1 MRKFTLLFAF
11 LLSLIGV
18 AQAQTVITDLNSLSN
33 GKVYTLTGE
42 RGTLLTFDGATM
54 LYGTFAGDK
63 QGVAYDAS
71 DPYQQFAIVKADNG
85 NMYLYSVGAKKFVN
99 QSGNTNP
106 LSSSPNQMLVV
117 APASTPSGNNMWLLK
132 VNSNMI
138 NFSGGFNN
146 GGMCANYNTEDPGN
160 RFCITEVGNFA
171 EEASVVACIN
181 EYETWKESNADWT
194 TTTAPTLSTDDA
206 PVYYSIKNLRQNK
219 YAAHQYTG
227 SRLVQTADEANAGAL
242 WYFVDAS
249 SSVPEGTTL
258 GEGVL
263 PVYIKNMATGMR
275 IKSADAATYG
285 DDARIWYLIP
295 HTATH
300 TGYVITAGTEVSNW
314 TSWNDAG
321 STVCHYL
328 GNDAGSIWAF
338 VPTLSAVATTA
349 KAGVPALITNE
360 LSAVQ
365 TSAIAEAEALGAR
378 PYYSYST
385 DDVNTCKNTI
395 DGIAVTT
402 YAEFLTAK
410 TTIAE
415 ALTTLKACTT
425 INPIAGSEYVKIRNY
440 NASSC
445 YMKVKTTET
454 TNEETSE
461 VTTTRTVFD
470 ETSVGKESI
479 WTFLAKSDNTGF
491 YLYNPLTAL
500 YVKHTG
506 GGNVALVSSQDEA
519 SVYSIT
525 PEKNYVKIHVGTG
538 NRDYLHHQQDGNV
551 VCWSSDAA
559 SSWWYIEKPTDAE
572 IEALNTLLT
581 PLGNLKA
588 EAITAAN
595 ARVDEIEASDDSLE
609 FYTYDDA
616 KIAELRT
623 IISNMINDATT
634 HAELTE
640 VQVALNALFDD
651 FVIYEGNRTNPLTAG
666 VKVKFRNKAVAENY
680 MTVDADGATTS
691 ATVTSASIW
700 TLVAG
705 ESDAYYLYNPLN
717 NTYLKHATANGGQ
730 AAMVSDKAEA
740 SLYQV
745 TPSGKHVLIG
755 LAAND
760 PYAAETDRDYVHC
773 NDPEVY
779 VTRYTEDSDRS
790 LWTVTKVSD
799 DDATALETE
808 IQTILTERYSAAYAE
823 VNNMVEGFRVL
834 DFYRP
839 EAAIAAYDEAVKN
852 LTAPTTFDELDAAIA
867 TLLAAKTAFEAAVNE
882 AVTNGTLSP
891 VITNGVQ
898 VKLLNRGYST
908 RYMSSTD
915 NKTVS
920 AIEEQTSE
928 TIWQFVENDEKT
940 GFYLFNPLMNLYVKH
955 PTGGGTTAATLV
967 ADRAE
972 ASLYTVT
979 PEDFLVKLAAEG
991 YSGTEEYLNLNGWQG
1006 NFNVVRWEAN
1016 GVASN
1021 AASYWVLKNVTE
1033 AELTRLASDIQTNIT
1048 TQLNAAL
1055 AAANEVVAP
1064 YKPLEFYRPT
1074 QAIDAYEAV
1083 IATITGVDTYDEL
1096 AQALAAVASAKAAF
1110 EAAIA
1115 ADNVVLEN
1123 PVSDGE
1129 QIKLRNRLHSEYW
1142 MSAIDGKV
1150 GMKSAADASS
1160 IWTLKAAADGGFYLL
1175 NPLTNKYVK
1184 HIDQRDTK
1192 FELVEGTEEAS
1203 VYYVHPNALY
1213 VTVGRLAEQS
1223 KDEGSREY
1231 LHGVNWNADG
1241 QWVVRWNAVA
1251 EASQWGIF
1259 KTTEAEKTQLPADIE
1274 AYVKATITAAQEE
1287 ALQNA
1292 NAADDFAYYAC
1303 SAENVAIAVAAI
1315 NKVSTEITTHEQLS
1329 QGLAAINAALDALY
1343 DSERTAGPAAG
1354 DRIRFINRNYT
1365 THYLGYNSTGLA
1377 HYEPNTADDATQNL
1391 PSTTIWELEESETEG
1406 QFYLKN
1412 YLLGLYA
1419 CFETYNSNSQIV
1431 LRQEKNH
1438 PVKLIQKGTID
1449 GIWYFDIET
1458 QNTEV
1463 NGLYKS
1469 VHATDNGFTVQG
1481 NPDNYGSHW
1490 MITRAT
1496 DEDLKSVNLTALLS
1510 ALIDFILKPT
1520 IEEAKRY
1527 YYVDAEGQVVNNFVD
1542 DVKAGYY
1549 TYTGDGTWDTYK
1561 ESYVNDINRCISI
1574 SENVLGTNSDQV
1586 YAAVDLLRANIAKF
1600 SLNLPR
1606 TNGFFRLKCV
1616 YNDQYLQADAK
1627 RQTLALNEET
1637 GKASIFYLEA
1647 KGNGDDANTSLGTL
1661 VSYDQGL
1668 YFTQGTNG
1676 GIYAKL
1682 QPIGTAGDTFSFTI
1696 PANNTFGS
1704 YNISSAS
1711 GGHKRYL
1718 YGNAVER
1725 TEWQVI
1731 DGDSVRVDYYR
1742 ADNGDNATVAI
1753 MGDTNNNGYNWILEE
1768 VEELPLTIN
1777 SYGYSTFYAPIALK
1791 MPEGV
1796 NAYICTGVDE
1806 KGELSLTLLENGI
1819 IPVGTAVI
1827 IRTEDDDIMGTT
1839 VYLTEPAADEPQ
1851 AQLEVDNLLKGTVY
1865 KSWRHPNRQNLNN
1878 AAGYVSGE
1886 NINLEYPEETGKVYT
1901 LSRENGRIAMYR
1913 FVGKQFTHFRAFL
1926 DVPTAVSASFDALNF
1941 GSFEEPTAIERVPVE
1956 VLGNGEI
1963 YDLSGRRVL
1972 EPGKGVYIVNG
1983 KKVYIK

>member
-71 DPYQQFAIVKADNG
+71 DPYQQFAILKSEMGDL
-85 NMYLYSVGAKKFVN
+85 YLYNVGLKKFIN
-99 QSGNTNP
+99 Q
-106 LSSSPNQMLVV
+106 
-117 APASTPSGNNMWLLK
+117 GNNCYSLSTYPSHKFEATNARNQDGDYDWLVK
-132 VNSNMI
+132 VNGQMI
-138 NFSGGFNN
+138 NLSGSD
-146 GGMCANYNTEDPGN
+146 GGHNTGVNVGYSTEDPGN
-160 RFCITEVGNFA
+160 RFAITEVGTLDDAVKA
-171 EEASVVACIN
+171 EVEALIN
-181 EYETWKESNADWT
+181 WKAT
-194 TTTAPTLSTDDA
+194 TLPTLSTDA
-206 PVYYSIKNLRQNK
+206 EPVYYSIKNLRSNK

-338 VPTLSAVATTA
+338 VPTLSAVVNTA
-349 KAGVPALITNE
+349 KDGVPALITNE

-365 TSAIAEAEALGAR
+365 KSAIAEAEALGAR

-395 DGIAVTT
+395 INGIAVTT

-470 ETSVGKESI
+470 ETSVGEESI

-581 PLGNLKA
+581 PLGTLKT
-588 EAITAAN
+588 EAINAAN
-595 ARVDEIEASDDSLE
+595 ARVNEIEASDDDLD
-609 FYTYDDA
+609 FYTYDA
-616 KIAELRT
+616 GKITELRD
-623 IISNMINDATT
+623 IISNMINGATT

-640 VQVALNALFDD
+640 VQVQLNDLFDA
-651 FVIYEGNRTNPLTAG
+651 FVIDEGNRTNPLTAG

-779 VTRYTEDSDRS
+779 VTRFTEDSDRS

-808 IQTILTERYSAAYAE
+808 IQTILTERYNAAYAE

-1016 GVASN
+1016 GVANN

-1033 AELTRLASDIQTNIT
+1033 AELTQLASDIQTNIT

-1083 IATITGVDTYDEL
+1083 IATITGVDTYDKL
-1096 AQALAAVASAKAAF
+1096 AQALAAVALAKANF
-1110 EAAIA
+1110 EDAIA
-1115 ADNVVLEN
+1115 ADDVVLEN

-1203 VYYVHPNALY
+1203 VYYVHPNGLY

-1223 KDEGSREY
+1223 KDEGNREY

-1259 KTTEAEKTQLPADIE
+1259 KTTEAEKTQLPADIV

-1329 QGLAAINAALDALY
+1329 QGLAAINAALKTLY

-1354 DRIRFINRNYT
+1354 DRIRFINRIYT

-1377 HYEPNTADDATQNL
+1377 HYEPNTADDATENL
-1391 PSTTIWELEESETEG
+1391 PSTTIWQLEKSEKEG
-1406 QFYLKN
+1406 EFYLKN

-1419 CFETYNSNSQIV
+1419 CFEKYNSDSQIV

-1438 PVKLIQKGTID
+1438 PVKLIQKETID
-1449 GIWYFDIET
+1449 GMLYFDIET

-1496 DEDLKSVNLTALLS
+1496 DEDLNSVNLTAQLS
-1510 ALIDFILKPT
+1510 ALIDFILKPV

-1527 YYVDAEGQVVNNFVD
+1527 YYVDAEGKVVNNFVD

-1549 TYTGDGTWDTYK
+1549 TYTGDGTWDNYK
-1561 ESYVNDINRCISI
+1561 GFYVDDINRCISV
-1574 SENVLGTNSDQV
+1574 SENVDRTNSDQV
-1586 YAAVDLLRANIAKF
+1586 YAAADLLRANIAKF

-1616 YNDQYLQADAK
+1616 YNDQYLQADDK
-1627 RQTLALNEET
+1627 RKTLALNEET
-1637 GKASIFYLEA
+1637 GKASIFYFEA

-1668 YFTQGTNG
+1668 YFTQGSNSS

-1711 GGHKRYL
+1711 GDHKRYL

-1725 TEWQVI
+1725 TELQVI
-1731 DGDSVRVDYYR
+1731 DGDSVEVKYYR
-1742 ADNGDNATVAI
+1742 ADNGDNATAAI
-1753 MGDTNNNGYNWILEE
+1753 QGDANNNGYNWVMERVDAIP
-1768 VEELPLTIN
+1768 VTI
-1777 SYGYSTFYAPIALK
+1777 SAAGWATFYAPIA
-1791 MPEGV
+1791 MGIPEGV
-1796 NAYICTGVDE
+1796 KAYICTGMDSNYE
-1806 KGELSLTLLENGI
+1806 LTLVRLSEV
-1819 IPVGTAVI
+1819 IPAGTAVLLEGTAGTYLFI
-1827 IRTEDDDIMGTT
+1827 DKEFEVTAENQSTENNCLRGVLAKT
-1839 VYLTEPAADEPQ
+1839 
-1851 AQLEVDNLLKGTVY
+1851 
-1865 KSWRHPNRQNLNN
+1865 WRDPSRQNLNQDMTFEE
-1878 AAGYVSGE
+1878 GS
-1886 NINLEYPEETGKVYT
+1886 NINIDYPVESGKVYT
-1901 LSRENGRIAMYR
+1901 LGVEDGKVAMYR
-1913 FVGKQFTHFRAFL
+1913 YAGNQFRHFCSYLDLPTESTAGFDVLRFGKI
-1926 DVPTAVSASFDALNF
+1926 
-1941 GSFEEPTAIERVPVE
+1941 EEPTAIEEAPVVSLE
-1956 VLGNGEI
+1956 NVII
-1963 YDLSGRRVL
+1963 YDLSGRRVA

-1983 KKVYIK
+1983 KKVYFK